1 MTKMTKRDYFN
12 TLLSLSE
19 VQADETLVSFIN
31 HELELLSKKNSSEK
45 KDTPTQVANKATK
58 DAIYSAMESGKRYF
72 VSELIKE
79 IPALYDAST
88 PKASALVNQMVAEG
102 RVLKEVEKG
111 RSYFSKVEG
120 V

>member
-12 TLLSLSE
+12 SLLTLTE
-19 VQADETLVSFIN
+19 VQADSELVAFIN
-31 HELELLSKKNSSEK
+31 RELELLAKKNSSEH
-45 KDTPTQVANKATK
+45 KDTPTQVANKVTK
-58 DAIYSAMESGKRYF
+58 DAIYDGMEVGRKYL

-79 IPALYDAST
+79 VPALCDAST
-88 PKASALVNQMVAEG
+88 PKASALVNQMVKEG
-102 RVLKEVEKG
+102 RVAKDSEKG

>member
-12 TLLSLSE
+12 SLLSLSE
-19 VQADETLVSFIN
+19 VQADSELTAFIN
-31 HELELLSKKNSSEK
+31 RELELLAKKNSSEH
-45 KDTPTQVANKATK
+45 KDTPTQVANKVTK
-58 DAIYSAMESGKRYF
+58 DAIHDGMELGRKYL

-88 PKASALVNQMVAEG
+88 PKASALVNQMVKEG
-102 RVLKEVEKG
+102 RVAKETEKG

>member
-12 TLLSLSE
+12 SLLSLSE

-45 KDTPTQVANKATK
+45 KPTAVQVANVVTK
-58 DAIYSAMESGKRYF
+58 DAIYNGMEVGKRYF

-79 IPALYDAST
+79 IPALADVST
-88 PKASALVNQMVAEG
+88 PKASALVNQMVTEG